1 MMDTTRKMAEVAV
14 TRARRYQFRTFT
26 VGVTVPEGVQE
37 REDELRSELKLKGK
51 ETIKIQAARLVAA
64 QVSDR
69 LRKRVDRQSPDLTLL
84 ADFGA
89 RDVSVTAR
97 PVFYYGRY
105 TKPAGVSQRRSFC
118 EQCRGAGCKKCL
130 NTGFE
135 RKPSVEGALRA
146 KLADFSGSQKMTFTW
161 LGSEDRESR
170 VYPPGRPFVAEVK
183 SPRRRSFPRKF
194 GARLRGG
201 LVSVSSG
208 RTLPSKPIRLPAFRF
223 VTRIRATAASKV
235 SAEGLAELKSRF
247 RTAVVRF
254 ERPHN
259 RPAVKTVYRASA
271 KAKGRTLV
279 IEAELDGGLPVK
291 RFVSGELVSPSVSEV
306 LKTEVG
312 CRSFDICGV
321 REIGEFGFAEITRG
335 EEKN

>member
-1 MMDTTRKMAEVAV
+1 MMDTTGKIAEVAAK
-14 TRARRYQFRTFT
+14 RARRYQFRTFT
-26 VGVTVPEGVQE
+26 VGVSVPEGIQE

-69 LRKRVDRQSPDLTLL
+69 LRRRVDRQRPDLMLL

-89 RDVSVTAR
+89 KDVFVTAR

-105 TKPAGVSQRRSFC
+105 TKPAGISQRRSFC
-118 EQCRGAGCKKCL
+118 EQCGGAGCKKCH

-135 RKPSVEGALRA
+135 WKPSVEGALRA
-146 KLADFSGSQKMTFTW
+146 KLAEFSGGQKMTFTW

-183 SPRRRSFPRKF
+183 NPRKRKLPKKF
-194 GARLRGG
+194 GARLGGG

-223 VTRIRATAASKV
+223 IARIRATAASRV
-235 SAEGLAELKSRF
+235 SAEALAELKSRF
-247 RTAVVRF
+247 RKAAVRF
-254 ERPHN
+254 DRPHN
-259 RPAVKTVYRASA
+259 RPTVKTVYRASA
-271 KAKGRTLV
+271 KAKGRTLM

-321 REIGEFGFAEITRG
+321 RETGKFGFAEITRD